1 MALNEMLLDVW
12 LQLCSIINNDRMV
25 QLMPFNEAFVCN
37 LLNREREIHP
47 SNYLTA
53 TDLCQKT
60 GLFKSQMNT
69 ILTSLEAKKLICRV
83 RSTQDKR
90 KIFITLAAEEDLQL
104 YWQEHAQIMQFID
117 ALIERVGE
125 NDIRYFIE
133 ILKKIISCARDE
145 MKQRSVYGN

>member
-1 MALNEMLLDVW
+1 MLLDVW

-37 LLNREREIHP
+37 LLNRERETNP

-53 TDLCQKT
+53 TDLCQRT

-69 ILTSLEAKKLICRV
+69 ILTSLEAKNLIYRI

-104 YWQEHAQIMQFID
+104 YWREHAQIMQFID
-117 ALIERVGE
+117 TLIEHVGE
-125 NDIRYFIE
+125 KDIRSFIK
-133 ILKKIISCARDE
+133 ILKKIISCAREE
-145 MKQRSVYGN
+145 MKQRRIIAYGN

>member
-1 MALNEMLLDVW
+1 MQLNEMLLDVW

-25 QLMPFNEAFVCN
+25 QILPFNEAFVCN
-37 LLNREREIHP
+37 LLNRERELHP

-53 TDLCQKT
+53 TDLCRKT
-60 GLFKSQMNT
+60 GLYKSQMNA
-69 ILTSLEAKKLICRV
+69 ILTSLEAKNLICRV

-90 KIFITLAAEEDLQL
+90 KIFITLAAEENLQL

-125 NDIRYFIE
+125 EDIQCFIKV
-133 ILKKIISCARDE
+133 LKKIISYARDE
-145 MKQRSVYGN
+145 IKQRRIYGN